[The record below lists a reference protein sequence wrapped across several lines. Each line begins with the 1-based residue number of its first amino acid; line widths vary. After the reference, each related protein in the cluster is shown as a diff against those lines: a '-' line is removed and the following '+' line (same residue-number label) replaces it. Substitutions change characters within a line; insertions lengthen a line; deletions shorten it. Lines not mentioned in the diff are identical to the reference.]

1 MELSKLALF
10 DFQVYKTLRAWLND
24 IVLLQRKINLLSK
37 NKTPTPEIEN
47 KGLRDL
53 KARKN
58 IKYSGPIS
66 SFKDKETENLGRLDD
81 LPKTV

>member
-1 MELSKLALF
+1 MF
-10 DFQVYKTLRAWLND
+10 DFQVYKSLRAWLND
-24 IVLLQRKINLLSK
+24 IVLLQWKINLLSK
-37 NKTPTPEIEN
+37 NKNPTPEIEN
-47 KGLRDL
+47 KELRDL

-66 SFKDKETENLGRLDD
+66 LFKDKETENLGRLDD